1 MKKKSF
7 FTSYLFLIFLLI
19 GNMQIVAQEPTTIL
33 GLSQMVSL
41 AISNNLELQKVNY
54 QLQNTTLEVQRME
67 AENLLTESTI
77 ADLQKEITL
86 LNQQSQ
92 FQAEKDQLFIQV
104 VDYYFQLL
112 MAEKDIDSK
121 KENVELEETVLKD
134 VEKKVATGYSID
146 LDLLQQGNEYYDAL
160 FSYQESVLDYQQLI
174 IETKNALGIPR
185 DQTIKLTKLS
195 IPRFSEVDLTEAIT
209 LAREN
214 SFTLQSQEIRMDQIL
229 KELEKSKVNGYSEIE
244 IQELENERSIAGLE
258 KSLTLQNLDYQV
270 ETQWLNYNQAKNDIA
285 LSQKNLEQ
293 MKENELMIRRQV
305 QAGLR
310 TEEEALSS
318 VIGVLDAESRLIS
331 SVRQVYQAF
340 LELQRL
346 MGTLDEGVLP

>member
-1 MKKKSF
+1 
-7 FTSYLFLIFLLI
+7 
-19 GNMQIVAQEPTTIL
+19 MQIVAQEPTTIL